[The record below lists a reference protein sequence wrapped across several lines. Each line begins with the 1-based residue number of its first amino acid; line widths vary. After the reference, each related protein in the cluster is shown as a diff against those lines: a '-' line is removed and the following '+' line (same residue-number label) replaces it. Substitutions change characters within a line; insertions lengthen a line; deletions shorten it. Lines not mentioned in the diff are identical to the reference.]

1 MLTCLQFFDSLFKAT
16 EELISDKK
24 ALPTSDYFR
33 MDEGRSLHKNNNF
46 WFLKL
51 TTCFYESYCTTRKEQ
66 ARLLPIAKGQ
76 LISKCLFGVFN
87 FFQKTNKNTSHRSKN
102 ELIHSSLGRIHGLT
116 ICFQN

>member
-1 MLTCLQFFDSLFKAT
+1 MNKILHMGGVSVLTCLQFFDSLFKAT

-51 TTCFYESYCTTRKEQ
+51 TACFYESYCTTRKEQ
-66 ARLLPIAKGQ
+66 AIFIPIA
-76 LISKCLFGVFN
+76 
-87 FFQKTNKNTSHRSKN
+87 SKN
-102 ELIHSSLGRIHGLT
+102 KA
-116 ICFQN
+116 

>member
-1 MLTCLQFFDSLFKAT
+1 MNKILHMGGVSVLTCLQFFDSLFKAT

-51 TTCFYESYCTTRKEQ
+51 TTCFYESFCTTRKEQ
-66 ARLLPIAKGQ
+66 ARLLPIAIK
-76 LISKCLFGVFN
+76 VE
-87 FFQKTNKNTSHRSKN
+87 KNLKV
-102 ELIHSSLGRIHGLT
+102 SLDLVPSPSLSVKI
-116 ICFQN
+116 

>member
-1 MLTCLQFFDSLFKAT
+1 MNKILHMGGVSVLTCLQFFDSLFKAT

-51 TTCFYESYCTTRKEQ
+51 TACFYESYCTTRKKQ
-66 ARLLPIAKGQ
+66 AELLPIAKK
-76 LISKCLFGVFN
+76 IKHKCCHSLAAV
-87 FFQKTNKNTSHRSKN
+87 
-102 ELIHSSLGRIHGLT
+102 IHVSFKSVLLYFDKAIAAT
-116 ICFQN
+116 DC